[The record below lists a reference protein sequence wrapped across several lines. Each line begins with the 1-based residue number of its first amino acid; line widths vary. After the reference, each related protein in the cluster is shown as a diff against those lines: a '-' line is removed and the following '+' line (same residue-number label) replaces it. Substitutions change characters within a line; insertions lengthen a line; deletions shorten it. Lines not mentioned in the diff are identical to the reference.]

1 MRPLVSGA
9 SLVLLIS
16 GSALGQQV
24 TGRVMDVESGS
35 PVAGATVVLEDSIGT
50 VAGRAVATELGT
62 FRLWQ
67 VEPGTYQLTAERI
80 GYAPVTDQTIQLDS
94 AQVVEVEIRM
104 RPEAVVLE
112 PLQVLAR
119 RKIRRGT
126 PDEFYDRMDR
136 LADRGTFITREDI
149 EASSFRIPSQLVSL
163 APGTWVQPQ
172 GMFRNTI
179 DLMSYGRRCRP
190 QVYLNGFPV
199 RPDVGLDEMT
209 VVDRVEGIE
218 VYRGHYVPDTYAL
231 DIETWGCGAVL
242 VWTRTDYDPRW
253 ASSWGRWLKFGA
265 VGGVVLGLG
274 LLF

>member
-1 MRPLVSGA
+1 MRPLVFC
-9 SLVLLIS
+9 L
-16 GSALGQQV
+16 ALGFLTPAAAVGQQV
-24 TGRVMDVESGS
+24 TGRVVDADSGS
-35 PVAGATVVLEDSIGT
+35 VVAGAVVALEDSTGT
-50 VAGRAVATELGT
+50 VVRRVVATELGS
-62 FRLWQ
+62 FRLWDI
-67 VEPGTYQLTAERI
+67 EPGTYRLRAERI
-80 GYAPVTDQTIQLDS
+80 GYATVAGQTIQLDPG
-94 AQVVEVEIRM
+94 QVVEVEIRM

-136 LADRGTFITREDI
+136 LAGRGTFITREDI
-149 EASSFRIPSQLVSL
+149 EATSFRLPSQLVGL

-172 GMFRNTI
+172 GMFHNTI

-190 QVYLNGFPV
+190 QVYLNGFAV
-199 RPDVGLDEMT
+199 RPDVGLDQLT

-218 VYRGHYVPDTYAL
+218 VYRGHFVPDTYAL

-253 ASSWGRWLKFGA
+253 ASSWGRWLKFGV
-265 VGGVVLGLG
+265 VGGVILGLG